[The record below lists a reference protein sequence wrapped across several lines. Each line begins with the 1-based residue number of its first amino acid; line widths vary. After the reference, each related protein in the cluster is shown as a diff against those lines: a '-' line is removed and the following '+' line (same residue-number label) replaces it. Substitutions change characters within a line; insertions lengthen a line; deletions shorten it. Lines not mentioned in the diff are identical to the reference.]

1 MYLSAAI
8 LYVVSQKKDLNFLS
22 PTSFGLNFGY
32 TIFVLFNFYKAE
44 VFLVEFLSWVNYLS
58 IIKFI

>member
-1 MYLSAAI
+1 MYLSAAV

-44 VFLVEFLSWVNYLS
+44 VFLVEFLS
-58 IIKFI
+58 